1 MAGLDDLL
9 GGLLGG
15 GDDAGGSGG
24 GGLSDILGGL
34 TGGGGAASST
44 AAGGGNIGAMLLPL
58 LAGLIANGGLSKLL
72 GSLKANGLSSQADSW
87 TGTGPNEAISADQVR
102 AALGDDELA
111 QIAGKLGVGKDE
123 AAAAVAQVL
132 PQVVDHVTPGGDV
145 PADSDLKASFDRLVQ
160 SAGGR

>member
-15 GDDAGGSGG
+15 GTDEGGGG

-34 TGGGGAASST
+34 TGGPTSST
-44 AAGGGNIGAMLLPL
+44 AAGGNIGAMLVPL
-58 LAGLIANGGLSKLL
+58 LAGLIASGGLSKLL

-87 TGTGPNEAISADQVR
+87 TGTGANEPIDADQVR
-102 AALGDDELA
+102 AALGEEELSS
-111 QIAGKLGVGKDE
+111 IAGKLGVGNDE

-132 PQVVDHVTPGGDV
+132 PQVVDHVTPGGEV
-145 PADSDLKASFDRLVQ
+145 PADADLKASFDRLVQ
-160 SAGGR
+160 SAGER

>member
-15 GDDAGGSGG
+15 GKGEGGGGG

-34 TGGGGAASST
+34 TGGPTSST
-44 AAGGGNIGAMLLPL
+44 AAGGNIGAMLVPL
-58 LAGLIANGGLSKLL
+58 LAGLIASGGLSKLL

-87 TGTGPNEAISADQVR
+87 TGTGANEPIDAAQVR
-102 AALGDDELA
+102 AALGEEELTR
-111 QIAGKLGVGKDE
+111 IAGKLGVGNDE

-132 PQVVDHVTPGGDV
+132 PQVVDHVTPGGEV
-145 PADSDLKASFDRLVQ
+145 PADADLKASFDRLVQ
-160 SAGGR
+160 SAGER

>member
-15 GDDAGGSGG
+15 GGDEAGGGGG

-34 TGGGGAASST
+34 TGGPTSST
-44 AAGGGNIGAMLLPL
+44 AAGGNLGAMLLPL

-72 GSLKANGLSSQADSW
+72 GAFKANGLSSQADSW
-87 TGTGPNEAISADQVR
+87 TGTGPNEGISADQVR
-102 AALGDDELA
+102 AALGDDELTR
-111 QIAGKLGVGKDE
+111 IAGQLGVGNDE

-132 PQVVDHVTPGGDV
+132 PQVVDHVTPGGEV
-145 PADSDLKASFDRLVQ
+145 PADDDLKASFDRLVQ

>member
-15 GDDAGGSGG
+15 GTEAGGGGG

-34 TGGGGAASST
+34 TGGPTSST
-44 AAGGGNIGAMLLPL
+44 AAGGNIGAMLVPL
-58 LAGLIANGGLSKLL
+58 LAGLIASGGLSKLL

-87 TGTGPNEAISADQVR
+87 TGTGANAPIDADQVR
-102 AALGDDELA
+102 AALGEEELTR
-111 QIAGKLGVGKDE
+111 IAGKLGVGNDE

-132 PQVVDHVTPGGDV
+132 PQVVDHVTPGGEV
-145 PADSDLKASFDRLVQ
+145 PADADLKASFDRLVQ
-160 SAGGR
+160 SAGGG

>member
-15 GDDAGGSGG
+15 GDDAGGGGG

-34 TGGGGAASST
+34 TGGPTSST
-44 AAGGGNIGAMLLPL
+44 AAGGGNLGAMLLPL

-72 GSLKANGLSSQADSW
+72 GSLQANGLSSQADSW

-111 QIAGKLGVGKDE
+111 RIAGQLGVGNDE

-132 PQVVDHVTPGGDV
+132 PQVVDHVTPGGEV
-145 PADSDLKASFDRLVQ
+145 PPDADLKASFDRLVQ